1 MTRTLVAITS
11 LAVLAVPRAHAQ
23 QPAPL
28 RGPGPLRFASDTL
41 VLRLPASLAGAGRL
55 VSPRPDPEALARTW
69 GDALRRSLAVR
80 QAARWRVALTG
91 DTALLAVAPR
101 APGPEAPVQVLPT
114 VEAVPVQPT
123 VLQRYADL
131 GIQLNARFELRLD
144 RLRNLRCQP
153 SETNLLSSGCNA
165 GFTPPRL
172 DPQFNV
178 RTGGIIGQ
186 RIHMNVDYN
195 SEREFEASNNIQVF
209 YQGLEDEVIRR
220 VEVGNVAFRAPTSR
234 FITGGIPANNFGF
247 QVAGTVGPM
256 DWSAIYAQQKGN
268 VVRDRV
274 FTIGQQ
280 TVQPLDRSIVDRDF
294 EPHRFFF
301 VADPATL
308 PGYPEVDIL
317 NVNLAALS
325 ARQQIVAVRVY
336 RRRGTVG
343 QTTVQ
348 QNIGGI
354 PAVALRPDSPQ
365 RAGPFAWELLIEGRD
380 YYLDP
385 SGQWFALTN
394 RLDLDDYLAVSYVTA
409 AGDTVG
415 TFPAAAAANHVDTL
429 RLIHE
434 PRRGADVPTFRYE
447 MRNVY
452 RVGGINDVVRDGVQL
467 RILVAESERP
477 ATGAATFLGL
487 LGIAQATDQTKFDQF
502 NRLFP
507 RQRDPNLGAPLR
519 DLFVVFPTLKPF
531 ADSTVLTPQF
541 RNDSL
546 YKTPTYLLLTQGPT
560 PLYQLLLH
568 YDARGGDDRGTLS
581 LGAVQIRPGSE
592 HLTANGQT
600 LQRGTDYSIN
610 YEIGQ
615 VSFLHPDSLFPT
627 PTAVTVQ
634 YEEQP
639 AFAIAPTSIYGAQTR
654 FDLGDHGSIT
664 ALGLLQQQKTTFTR
678 PTLGFEPQS
687 NFIGGISGNFR
698 FEPAGL
704 TRLLN
709 GLPLIHTQA
718 PSLVTL
724 DAELA
729 TSRPSP
735 NQLGMAWVE
744 TFEEEGGT
752 FLPLAE
758 NSWQLGSRPASGRG
772 LLATGIDPV
781 GSFQDADAAPLVWQ
795 NLISSVTGI
804 VQFASTDIDPS
815 IVLQGTGQT
824 AETVLWLTLH
834 PDTVGG
840 LLDSLGRPRWY
851 VPHTPGPRWR
861 SITTPLSATGVD
873 LSRVEFLE
881 FWVFE
886 DAQRSARNA
895 GASVVFD
902 FGRVYEDAVDFVPQ
916 SFTVTP
922 AGDTVYSGRR
932 RVGEGRLDTERD
944 TLTNTWNAATDD
956 KGILGAVAD
965 SIVNANTGAV
975 ARNVALCAS
984 ALAGGLV
991 VYPWG
996 DMRARCTRH
1005 NGIPDT
1011 EDLDNDGHLDTL
1023 VASVQESYFRYVFPI
1038 GDPRFFVRDG
1048 GPADSA
1054 GGRWRLYRIPFRSD
1068 TVQVGLP
1075 DIRQIRALRMT
1086 VVVPDQPSGE
1096 KPLYFGLAR
1105 LKLVG
1110 APWVKRAVT
1119 PIAGIS
1125 GALGAPHG
1133 EVIASVVSTEN
1144 RNDLGYEPPPGV
1156 LDQGSSITGGL
1167 QVGTVQINE
1176 RSLRVI
1182 GRDVRS
1188 GERAEAFFR
1197 FPEGQRNFLGYRQLR
1212 VWARGRGGGWDNDQL
1227 SFYIKV
1233 AQDEN
1238 NFYMFRAHAHTGTW
1252 LPELTVDFTRWLAL
1266 RADIERRFL
1275 SGQPPS
1281 GSASCGGDS
1290 LAYVACDSSRSY
1302 IVHVRNPGVAPPNLA
1317 SVRELA
1323 VGFVRDSGAAADS
1336 AELWVDDI
1344 RLAQVVNDP
1353 GYAGALNLRV
1363 VAADVGELNV
1373 AMSRKDPNFRQLG
1386 DNPSYTNSSQFSLGT
1401 TVRLER
1407 LGLEHLGL
1415 TAPFTM
1421 RIDRSSDQPY
1431 YLAGTDVLAGPLAGL
1446 RQPQTSTASYS
1457 LMLRRSRRGTK
1468 WWQRWLVDNIGL
1480 STSFSNGNA
1489 TSQLSQSSTS
1499 LWTLTGD
1506 YSVAPGER
1514 SFRFIPGFLARLLRA
1529 IPVLG
1534 KADGLRGIENARLQ
1548 WTPAIV
1554 RLSSGFTHTRADLQT
1569 FRVPIATESDTLATS
1584 VSTITIAFRNQASFE
1599 FRPLRSAAFG
1609 LDYVS
1614 TRDLKDYGDTTTMGV
1629 LTREAGRRFA
1639 GLNMGFERD
1648 RSVGTRLT
1656 WTPNL
1661 FSWLR
1666 PRFNTSSNFSLTR
1679 DPNGSL
1685 PERSIGDTA
1694 GAFRLPT
1701 AFVNARSTDLGASL
1715 DFSRALRVMLG
1726 DSAKILPALDR
1737 LMPLDVSLRTDR
1749 RSQFARPG
1757 FDPGLGFQLGLGG
1770 VNAFRS
1776 LEGRVATAASASSQ
1790 ARLATGLRLPLGFSM
1805 TAAYG
1810 TGQQQ
1815 TWSRRAEGQAE
1826 IRQEDTQWPDLTGR
1840 WSWSPRE
1847 GLLRKVLSNV
1857 SASASVQVRQS
1868 STIQPTLLQTV
1879 GGGGGG
1885 APAGGGDLNAIR
1897 GSQTTKSYPLSGS
1910 ITWAGRVTT
1919 SLSLTTSSSL
1929 DERAG
1934 NVTRTDRQDAS
1945 GALTFSFRPPKEYLP
1960 LPSDVRTAVRYA
1972 VSTNDGCLTLPGNAE
1987 CIPISNSSRRQF
1999 NLTMDTDMPPNVSA
2013 GLSIGYI
2020 LTEDAHINRK
2030 FSQLVITAAVTV
2042 NFQAGTPR

>member
-1 MTRTLVAITS
+1 VTRTLVAITS
-11 LAVLAVPRAHAQ
+11 LAVLAVSRASAQ
-23 QPAPL
+23 QPDSLPAL
-28 RGPGPLRFASDTL
+28 RPLRFAADTL
-41 VLRLPASLAGAGRL
+41 VLRVPPTLLGAGRL
-55 VSPRPDPEALARTW
+55 VSPRPDPAALARAW
-69 GDALRRSLAVR
+69 ADAVRRALAVR
-80 QAARWRVALTG
+80 QAARWRVGLTG
-91 DTALLAVAPR
+91 ETALLAAGA
-101 APGPEAPVQVLPT
+101 APGERGPLPSVLPT
-114 VEAVPVQPT
+114 IETAPAQPT

-131 GIQLNARFELRLD
+131 GVQLNARFELRLD

-195 SEREFEASNNIQVF
+195 SEREFEASNNIQVG

-268 VVRDRV
+268 VVKDRV

-280 TVQPLDRSIVDRDF
+280 SVQPLDRSIVDRDF

-308 PGYPEVDIL
+308 PGYPAVDVL
-317 NVNLAALS
+317 NLNLAGLS
-325 ARQQIVAVRVY
+325 AHAQILQVRVY
-336 RRRGTVG
+336 RRRGSTG

-354 PAVALRPDSPQ
+354 PAVALRSDSPQ
-365 RAGPFAWELLIEGRD
+365 RAGPFSWELLIEGRE

-385 SGQWFALTN
+385 SGQWLALTN

-409 AGDTVG
+409 AHDTIG
-415 TFPAAAAANHVDTL
+415 TFPAAAGAGRVDTL

-452 RVGGINDVVRDGVQL
+452 RVGGVGDVVREGVQL

-477 ATGAATFLGL
+477 ASGAATFLAL
-487 LGIAQATDQTKFDQF
+487 LGLGLPTDQTRFDQF

-507 RQRDPNLGAPLR
+507 RQRDPAGGAPLR
-519 DLFVVFPTLKPF
+519 DLFVVFPTLRPF
-531 ADSTVLTPQF
+531 ADSSRLAPQF

-546 YKTPTYLLLTQGPT
+546 YRTPTYLMLSQGPT

-568 YDARGGDDRGTLS
+568 YDTRGGDDRSVLS

-592 HLTANGQT
+592 RLMANGQP
-600 LQRGTDYSIN
+600 LQRGTDYTIN

-615 VSFLHPDSLFPT
+615 VNFLRPDSLFASPT
-627 PTAVTVQ
+627 SVTAQ

-639 AFAIAPTSIYGAQTR
+639 AFAIAPTSIYGMQTR
-654 FDLGDHGSIT
+654 FDLGDHGSIA
-664 ALGLLQQQKTTFTR
+664 ALGMLQQQKTTFTR

-687 NFIGGISGNFR
+687 NFIGGISGSFR
-698 FEPAGL
+698 FEPMGL

-735 NQLGMAWVE
+735 NQLGIAWVE

-752 FLPLAE
+752 FVPLAE
-758 NSWQLGSRPASGRG
+758 NSWQLGSRPASPRG
-772 LLATGIDPV
+772 LGGTGIDPA
-781 GSFQDADAAPLVWQ
+781 GAFQDADAAPLVWQ
-795 NLISSVTGI
+795 NLISSSTGI

-824 AETVLWLTLH
+824 AETVLWLTMH

-840 LLDSLGRPRWY
+840 LPDPATGLPRWL

-861 SITTPLSATGVD
+861 SITTPLSATGLD

-886 DAQRSARNA
+886 DPQRKAR
-895 GASVVFD
+895 GGGTSIVFD
-902 FGRVYEDAVDFVPQ
+902 FGRVYEDAVAFVPQ
-916 SFTVTP
+916 RFTVTP
-922 AGDTVYSGRR
+922 QGDTVYSGRR
-932 RVGEGRLDTERD
+932 RIGEGHLQTERD
-944 TLTNTWNAATDD
+944 TLTNTWNAITDD
-956 KGILGAVAD
+956 NGILGAVAD
-965 SIVNANTGAV
+965 SIID
-975 ARNVALCAS
+975 ARAGTVVRNMPLCRS
-984 ALAGGLV
+984 ALGGGLV

-996 DMRARCTRH
+996 DHRARCTRH

-1023 VASVQESYFRYVFPI
+1023 VAAITESYFRYVFKV
-1038 GDPRFFVRDG
+1038 GDPRYFVRDG
-1048 GPADSA
+1048 GPTDST

-1068 TVQVGLP
+1068 TFQVGLP
-1075 DIRQIRALRMT
+1075 NVRQIRALRMT
-1086 VVVPDQPSGE
+1086 VVIPDQPGGE
-1096 KPLYFGLAR
+1096 QPEYLGLAR

-1110 APWVKRAVT
+1110 APWVKRAET
-1119 PIAGIS
+1119 PIAGLS
-1125 GALGAPHG
+1125 GSRGAAHG
-1133 EVIASVVSTEN
+1133 EVIVSVVSTEN

-1156 LDQGSSITGGL
+1156 VDQGANITGGL

-1176 RSLRVI
+1176 HSLRVI
-1182 GRDVRS
+1182 GRDVRP

-1212 VWARGRGGGWDNDQL
+1212 VWARGRGGGWENNQL
-1227 SFYIKV
+1227 AFYIKV

-1238 NFYMFRAHAHTGTW
+1238 NFYLFRARAHTGTW

-1266 RADIERRFL
+1266 RADVERRFL

-1281 GSASCGGDS
+1281 GSAACGGDS
-1290 LAYVACDSSRSY
+1290 LAYVGCDSTRSY

-1344 RLAQVVNDP
+1344 RLAQVVNNA
-1353 GYAGALNLRV
+1353 GYAGALTLRV
-1363 VAADVGELNV
+1363 VAADVGEVSV
-1373 AMSRKDPNFRQLG
+1373 AMSRRDPNFRQLG
-1386 DNPSYTNSSQFSLGT
+1386 DNPTYTNSSQFSLGT
-1401 TVRLER
+1401 TLRLER
-1407 LGLEHLGL
+1407 IGLERLGL

-1421 RIDRSSDQPY
+1421 RLDRSSDEPY
-1431 YLAGTDVLAGPLAGL
+1431 YLGGTDVLAGPLTGL
-1446 RQPQTSTASYS
+1446 RHPQTSTATYS
-1457 LMLRRSRRGTK
+1457 LMLRRARRGTR
-1468 WWQRWLVDNIGL
+1468 WWQRWIVDNLGL
-1480 STSFSNGNA
+1480 TTAFSNGNA
-1489 TSQLSQSSTS
+1489 TTQLSQSSTS
-1499 LWTLTGD
+1499 TWNVAGD
-1506 YSVAPGER
+1506 YTVLPAER
-1514 SFRFIPGFLARLLRA
+1514 SFQYFPRFLARFLRSVPLLGRA
-1529 IPVLG
+1529 
-1534 KADGLRGIENARLQ
+1534 DFLRGLEEARLQ
-1548 WTPAIV
+1548 WSPASI
-1554 RLSSGFTHTRADLQT
+1554 RLSSGLFHSRADFES
-1569 FRVPIATESDTLATS
+1569 FRVPIATASDTLATQ
-1584 VSTITIAFRNQASFE
+1584 VHTIAASFRNQLNVE
-1599 FRPLRSAAFG
+1599 LRPLRSASFG
-1609 LDYVS
+1609 VDYVS
-1614 TRDLKDYGDTTTMGV
+1614 TRDLKDYGDTTTIGV
-1629 LTREAGRRFA
+1629 LTRQSGKRFS
-1639 GLNMGFERD
+1639 GLNLGFERD
-1648 RSVGTRLT
+1648 RTVGTRFT
-1656 WTPNL
+1656 WSPNL

-1666 PRFNTSSNFSLTR
+1666 PRLSSSSSFTMTR
-1679 DPNGSL
+1679 DPNSGL
-1685 PERSIGDTA
+1685 PERTNGDSA
-1694 GAFRLPT
+1694 GAFRLPSAYT
-1701 AFVNARSTDLGASL
+1701 SARSTDVGASM
-1715 DFSRALRVMLG
+1715 DFSRAFRVMLG
-1726 DSAKILPALDR
+1726 DSSRLLAVLDR
-1737 LMPLDVSLRTDR
+1737 LSPLDFSTRSDR
-1749 RSQFARPG
+1749 RSQLDRPG

-1770 VNAFRS
+1770 VDAFRS
-1776 LEGRVATAASASSQ
+1776 LDGHLATAASASSQ
-1790 ARLATGLRLPLGFSM
+1790 TRLASGLKLPLGFAV
-1805 TAAYG
+1805 TAAYT
-1810 TGQQQ
+1810 TGEQQ
-1815 TWSRRAEGQAE
+1815 TWARRGGAQAE
-1826 IRQEDTQWPDLTGR
+1826 IRQNDTQWPDLTGR
-1840 WSWSPRE
+1840 WSWSP
-1847 GLLRKVLSNV
+1847 GSGFLRSVVTNV
-1857 SASASVQVRQS
+1857 SLSASAQARQS
-1868 STIQPTLLQTV
+1868 STFQPTMGTP
-1879 GGGGGG
+1879 G
-1885 APAGGGDLNAIR
+1885 AGAAGSDVNAIR
-1897 GSQTTKSYPLSGS
+1897 GSQTTRSYPLSAS
-1910 ITWAGRVTT
+1910 IGWAGRVST
-1919 SLSLTTSSSL
+1919 SLAYTQSSSL
-1929 DERAG
+1929 EERAG
-1934 NVTRTDRQDAS
+1934 NITRSGRKDAS
-1945 GALTFSFRPPKEYLP
+1945 GALTFSFRAPKEYLP
-1960 LPSDVRTAVRYA
+1960 LPSDIRTAVRYA
-1972 VSTNDGCLTLPGNAE
+1972 QSKNNACLTLAGGEE
-1987 CIPISNSSRRQF
+1987 CVPISDATRSQF
-1999 NLTMDTDMPPNVSA
+1999 NFTMDTDMPPNVSA
-2013 GLSIGYI
+2013 GVSVGYI
-2020 LTEDAHINRK
+2020 LTDDAHINRR